1 LLLGISY
8 TTWIVLVLPPAAFL
22 AGVIYYFL
30 KAGKEEDD

>member
-8 TTWIVLVLPPAAFL
+8 TTWIVLVLPPAVFL

-30 KAGKEEDD
+30 KAGKEEGD